1 LPDSASEA
9 SCIYSDQIEP
19 SANARGLRGAS
30 SNQGLRLACPY
41 AKLDSVAVMKSLR
54 DSRNTGRPRCW
65 SRSYPSI
72 PRLKYADIR
81 PGYSFASRLR

>member
-9 SCIYSDQIEP
+9 SCISSDQLEA
-19 SANARGLRGAS
+19 SADARGLRGAS
-30 SNQGLRLACPY
+30 SDQGLCLACPY
-41 AKLDSVAVMKSLR
+41 AKLDSIAVMKSLR

-72 PRLKYADIR
+72 PRLKYADTS